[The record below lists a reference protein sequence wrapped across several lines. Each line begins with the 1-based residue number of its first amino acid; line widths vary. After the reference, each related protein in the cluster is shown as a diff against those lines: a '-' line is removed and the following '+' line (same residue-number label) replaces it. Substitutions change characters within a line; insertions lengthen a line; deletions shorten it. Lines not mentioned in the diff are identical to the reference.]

1 MKRYRL
7 KHNMRFRVGVT
18 SFELPAGTIATSTQ
32 ADPENWKV
40 LLDFGGRLVDWFH
53 VSVLDN
59 FEEMTDATSSN

>member
-7 KHNMRFRVGVT
+7 KHDMRFRVGVT
-18 SFELPAGTIATSTQ
+18 SFELPAGAIATSTQ

-40 LLDFGGRLVDWFH
+40 LVDWFH